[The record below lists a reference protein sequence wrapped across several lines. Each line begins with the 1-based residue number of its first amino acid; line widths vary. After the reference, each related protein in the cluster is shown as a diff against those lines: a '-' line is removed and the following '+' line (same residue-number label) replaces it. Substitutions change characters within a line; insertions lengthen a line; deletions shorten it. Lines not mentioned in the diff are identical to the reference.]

1 MRLRRLTARV
11 AEHRDAIAAA
21 RLAGWTWTEIGERIG
36 VSGEAARRAHAR
48 ALAAMQS
55 GKLVP
60 LEQTPLPELPEPIP
74 APVAPVSPTARPKP
88 FEPAVGADEQR
99 PSRPGWP
106 QIPIDRPFNK

>member
-48 ALAAMQS
+48 ALAAMQV
-55 GKLVP
+55 GRLVP
-60 LEQTPLPELPEPIP
+60 LEQIPLPEPASATP
-74 APVAPVSPTARPKP
+74 APPAAQPKP
-88 FEPAVGADEQR
+88 APFGRSDGEQR
-99 PSRPGWP
+99 PTRPGWTN
-106 QIPIDRPFNK
+106 IPIDKPLR